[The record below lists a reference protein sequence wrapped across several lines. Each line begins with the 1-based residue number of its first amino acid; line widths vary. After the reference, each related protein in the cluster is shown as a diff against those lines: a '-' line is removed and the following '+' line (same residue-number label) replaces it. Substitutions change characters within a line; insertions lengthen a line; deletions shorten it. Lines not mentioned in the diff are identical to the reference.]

1 MISSSPFL
9 MYSVNNLKCCN
20 SAMWHFRYLMMQ
32 SFSRGINTIIPLDDD
47 LVGLK
52 FAELWLGLR
61 KVM

>member
-1 MISSSPFL
+1 

>member
-1 MISSSPFL
+1 
-9 MYSVNNLKCCN
+9 
-20 SAMWHFRYLMMQ
+20 MWHFRYLTMQ

-52 FAELWLGLR
+52 LAELWLGLR